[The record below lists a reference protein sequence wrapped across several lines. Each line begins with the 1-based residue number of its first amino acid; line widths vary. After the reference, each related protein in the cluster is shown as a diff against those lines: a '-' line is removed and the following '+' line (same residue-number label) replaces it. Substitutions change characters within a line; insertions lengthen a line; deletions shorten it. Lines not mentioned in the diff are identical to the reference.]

1 MSLKLNIDL
10 ISANP
15 GCIDIAV
22 VVSRA
27 CLADRHP
34 PCLCLTT
41 SPPVQDRK
49 QNKVKKTTG
58 RDKDMEITYQL
69 LSQAKKKNLDLEKNI

>member
-1 MSLKLNIDL
+1 MSLGLNTGL

-22 VVSRA
+22 VVGRA
-27 CLADRHP
+27 WQAARHP

-49 QNKVKKTTG
+49 EDKVNKTTG

-69 LSQAKKKNLDLEKNI
+69 LSQAKKN